1 MRSYESEA
9 AALRGLKPST
19 KVLALVLAARMNDK
33 NDDWPGRPVC
43 WPGLD
48 TLAEDTDLKERAV
61 RYAIDELVE
70 AKVIRVYKERK
81 PGARWCH
88 NVYEWTAPLSQNY
101 HPDWMKRPDTQKEAV
116 GARLSEE
123 GWEYCEQNQ
132 IGPHAVAAE
141 HPGFVLPAEQPTLID
156 VTPPEDDGQ
165 LPINAGGSVTKPR
178 KKIVKAT
185 RKTTIPEDWTPNE
198 KCLAYAHERYPSMPI
213 SIEVE
218 KFRDYHLAK
227 GGKYSNWDAAWRSW
241 CRNGNDYANGAWAQQ
256 PTLTQGAQ
264 IAQPASSSSELTED
278 DFGYACLDMG
288 IDPNLYIKF
297 WKPYMGLPGDPGWPE
312 WAAKIDRYCG
322 RA

>member
-1 MRSYESEA
+1 MYISLLTALTFAGAREDLSRAEIDTLTALSTWSGVPQIDVGVTRIATRAHYSEDATKKALASLESKNLIVREARFNGTERLSSIIYVDWRS
-9 AALRGLKPST
+9 ALREDCRSDYDRLADAGDGALNFPSSRENNPH
-19 KVLALVLAARMNDK
+19 LWGDAA
-33 NDDWPGRPVC
+33 PTP
-43 WPGLD
+43 
-48 TLAEDTDLKERAV
+48 
-61 RYAIDELVE
+61 
-70 AKVIRVYKERK
+70 
-81 PGARWCH
+81 
-88 NVYEWTAPLSQNY
+88 
-101 HPDWMKRPDTQKEAV
+101 
-116 GARLSEE
+116 
-123 GWEYCEQNQ
+123 
-132 IGPHAVAAE
+132 
-141 HPGFVLPAEQPTLID
+141 LPAE
-156 VTPPEDDGQ
+156 
-165 LPINAGGSVTKPR
+165 TK

>member
-1 MRSYESEA
+1 MRNYESEA
-9 AALRGLKPST
+9 AALRGLKPSA
-19 KVLALVLAARMNDK
+19 KVLALVLAARMNDR

-81 PGARWCH
+81 PGTRWCH
-88 NVYEWTAPLSQNY
+88 NVYEWTAPLSPNY

-132 IGPHAVAAE
+132 IGPLAVAAE
-141 HPGFVLPAEQPTLID
+141 HPGFILPAEQPTLID

-165 LPINAGGSVTKPR
+165 LPINTGGPVTKPR
-178 KKIVKAT
+178 KKITKAA

-198 KCLAYAHERYPSMPI
+198 KCLTYAHEHYPSMPV

-241 CRNGNDYANGAWAQQ
+241 CRNGNGFANGAWAQQ
-256 PTLTQGAQ
+256 PALTQGAQ
-264 IAQPASSSSELTED
+264 IAQQASNSSEPTED

-288 IDPNLYIKF
+288 IDPNLYINY
-297 WKPYMGLPGDPGWPE
+297 WKPYMGLPSDPGWPE
-312 WAAKIDRYCG
+312 WAAKIDRFCG
-322 RA
+322 RS